1 MMKKMLVTAALMA
14 GLAMVAGEASAKNS
28 ASYCNQ
34 VATDYMKQY
43 SHPLGSAALGCG
55 LGALA
60 GQLLTNGN
68 GGAVLGGCAV
78 GAGTGLVL
86 SDAKRRQLYDNAFD
100 NCMYGGG
107 SQQVIYGPGPAP
119 TGYDGGYVV
128 GSSDWMF
135 ACSQKYKSFQMS
147 GPYAGQFKKQTNPSV
162 WAWCNLPG

>member
-1 MMKKMLVTAALMA
+1 MMKTIIAAAALMG
-14 GLAMVAGEASAKNS
+14 GLAMAASEASAAS
-28 ASYCNQ
+28 AAYCNQ
-34 VATDYMKQY
+34 VATNYMKQY
-43 SHPLGSAALGCG
+43 SHPVGSAAIGCG

-86 SDAKRRQLYDNAFD
+86 SDAKRRQLYDQAFN

-107 SQQVIYGPGPAP
+107 GGQQVVYGPGPAP

-128 GSSDWMF
+128 GSSDWMY
-135 ACSQKYKSFQMS
+135 ACSLKYKSFQMS
-147 GPYAGQFKKQTNPSV
+147 GPNAGQYKKQTNPTV
-162 WAWCNLPG
+162 WGWCNLPG

>member
-1 MMKKMLVTAALMA
+1 MMKTIIAAAALMG
-14 GLAMVAGEASAKNS
+14 GLATAATEASAAS

-43 SHPLGSAALGCG
+43 SHPVGSAAIGCG

-86 SDAKRRQLYDNAFD
+86 SDAKRRQLYDQAFN
-100 NCMYGGG
+100 NCMGGGG
-107 SQQVIYGPGPAP
+107 SQQVFYGPGPAP

-128 GSSDWMF
+128 GSSDWMY
-135 ACSQKYKSFQMS
+135 ACSLKYKSFQMS
-147 GPYAGQFKKQTNPSV
+147 GPNAGQYKKQTNPTV
-162 WAWCNLPG
+162 WGWCNLPG